1 VQTVTIKSNRNGIN
15 LILDPAVSFDVLEQA
30 VRDKFTESARFFQNA
45 ELVLSFAGRELSEE
59 EEQILIRTITEVS
72 GARIL
77 FLLEQDEF
85 HEALIGSRIEA
96 FRQAGPEETA
106 GDHLIRAKGYFQ
118 GTLQAGDILESRES
132 VLICGNVEPG
142 AQVMSMGNVVVLGTL
157 AGTACAGIGG
167 NDRCFAAAME
177 MMPERVTI
185 GDASVEGGPAPEK
198 RGLFRRK
205 PPEGSF
211 RPQMAV
217 RSGDQVVYRSITKQ
231 ALEDLYQKL

>member
-15 LILDPAVSFDVLEQA
+15 LILDPTVSFDTLEQA

-59 EEQILIRTITEVS
+59 EEQILIQTITDAS

-85 HEALIGSRIEA
+85 HEALIGSRMEA

-106 GDHLIRAKGYFQ
+106 GDRLIRAKGYFQ
-118 GTLQAGDILESRES
+118 GTLEAGDILESRES
-132 VLICGNVEPG
+132 VLVCGNVEAG
-142 AQVMSMGNVVVLGTL
+142 AQVMSMGNIVVLGTL

-177 MMPERVTI
+177 MMPERITI
-185 GDASVEGGPAPEK
+185 GDASAEGGPIPEK
-198 RGLFRRK
+198 RGIFRRK
-205 PPEGSF
+205 PPEGSY
-211 RPQMAV
+211 RPQIAV
-217 RSGDQVVYRSITKQ
+217 RSGDAVIYRMITKQ
-231 ALEDLYQKL
+231 ILEELYRKL